1 MKNMTYRDYVRCIRM
16 MNDMFETPF
25 LLSPIEFAEKINMEM
40 ETEEKNDSNV
50 HGYMKTDVYRGGE
63 HVSHEEKE
71 LRDGEWV
78 PVKGSS
84 VGCKAEKKSICC
96 KKQEKEEDKD
106 TPDKM
111 VKVSSEIIESLR
123 ESNRQLAKEN
133 GELKEQL
140 RQTKREMERFADLM
154 ENIENSFKK
163 FNEK

>member
-25 LLSPIEFAEKINMEM
+25 FLSPIEFAEKINKAKENME
-40 ETEEKNDSNV
+40 EEEENV
-50 HGYMKTDVYRGGE
+50 RGYMKTDVYRDGE
-63 HVSHEEKE
+63 HVVHEEKK
-71 LRDGEWV
+71 LMNGEWV
-78 PVKGSS
+78 PVKGKS
-84 VGCKAEKKSICC
+84 VGCKAEKKGICC
-96 KKQEKEEDKD
+96 NNQEKEEDKD

-140 RQTKREMERFADLM
+140 RQAKREMERFVDLM